1 MNLDN
6 KNISLLLEYRE
17 VLDELY
23 VDILAELEERVDDI
37 GKISQAK
44 IADLINTELAKR
56 KTHRD
61 AKGREFNL
69 NLPKYKVGQRSVST
83 ILQKLGE
90 RRRKY
95 ATRSASERKVYP
107 NSKEEFFE
115 GWQQI
120 IQRTNP
126 SPIRNPEVRKNALLL
141 NAQNNPNGR
150 EENWCV
156 ACLLEP
162 RLDPAY
168 SKHNL
173 TRQKAVLLLE
183 AHHIKPRAQEGETVT
198 NIEDD
203 VIMLCKNCHA
213 ITHSK

>member
-1 MNLDN
+1 MNVDN
-6 KNISLLLEYRE
+6 KNISLLLEYRAA
-17 VLDELY
+17 LDELY
-23 VDILAELEERVDDI
+23 LDILAELERDYDI
-37 GKISQAK
+37 GNISQAK
-44 IADLINTELAKR
+44 IAELINAELVR
-56 KTHRD
+56 RIVHN
-61 AKGREFNL
+61 AKGKKFNL
-69 NLPKYKVGQRSVST
+69 NLDANKVQQRDVST
-83 ILQKLGE
+83 ILHKLGE
-90 RRRKY
+90 RRRDY
-95 ATRSASERKVYP
+95 APRSSSERKVYP
-107 NSKEEFFE
+107 NSKKEFFE

-141 NAQNNPNGR
+141 NAQNNPNGNG
-150 EENWCV
+150 ENWCV

-213 ITHSK
+213 ITHSQ